1 MLTELIKFVVVEGA
15 GYINF
20 KYNTSQRGEPYQKK
34 SFKVTDD
41 IKIILLSILT
51 SIFYTIIIINII
63 HN

>member
-1 MLTELIKFVVVEGA
+1 MNRTK
-15 GYINF
+15 
-20 KYNTSQRGEPYQKK
+20 KK